1 MLIKFALR
9 HNLIYPLQLIIWH
22 FLRQIVVDSIAYKF
36 KFENSLA
43 YTPIVFTAEFL
54 GGLTFYLLQELS
66 LKRKNKEKDHYFMSI
81 KLIKNKAKNGL
92 APADNYFKIAF
103 FIIVTGYIDLAQF
116 LYWAI
121 NIPKFQNI
129 STTLTNRLIGI
140 STIAVALY
148 YIYILKLTIY
158 KHHKFSLIVIG
169 ICLAIT
175 FGTEFIF
182 QKNDIFLY
190 KIDFF
195 KALIL
200 ILSKHIFAPIIDLLE
215 KYIFEY
221 DYMNPFLV
229 LMFEGLVGIVLSF
242 LLYLTPNY
250 LQDIKSVFKKYDGW
264 DIFLFIFLIILYIIL
279 SALRNAFKMITTKIY
294 SPMIRNLTDNVLTP
308 FYLIFYFC
316 IGSDFQYE
324 GDKNY
329 LYFSIN
335 LILSII
341 ISICSFIY
349 CEFIVLFCCGLE
361 KNTHDQISKRAE
373 TFGVISIYDINK
385 TDEESE
391 IPDSI
396 SSLTDDKT
404 ERNEY
409 SPFVLY

>member
-1 MLIKFALR
+1 
-9 HNLIYPLQLIIWH
+9 
-22 FLRQIVVDSIAYKF
+22 
-36 KFENSLA
+36 
-43 YTPIVFTAEFL
+43 
-54 GGLTFYLLQELS
+54 
-66 LKRKNKEKDHYFMSI
+66 
-81 KLIKNKAKNGL
+81 
-92 APADNYFKIAF
+92 
-103 FIIVTGYIDLAQF
+103 
-116 LYWAI
+116 
-121 NIPKFQNI
+121 
-129 STTLTNRLIGI
+129 
-140 STIAVALY
+140 
-148 YIYILKLTIY
+148 
-158 KHHKFSLIVIG
+158 
-169 ICLAIT
+169 
-175 FGTEFIF
+175 
-182 QKNDIFLY
+182 
-190 KIDFF
+190 
-195 KALIL
+195 
-200 ILSKHIFAPIIDLLE
+200 
-215 KYIFEY
+215 
-221 DYMNPFLV
+221 MNPFLV
-229 LMFEGLVGIVLSF
+229 LMFEGLVGIVFSF

-250 LQDIKSVFKKYDGW
+250 LQDIKSVFRKYDGW

-324 GDKNY
+324 GDN
-329 LYFSIN
+329 FSIN

-373 TFGVISIYDINK
+373 TFGVVSIYDINK

>member
-81 KLIKNKAKNGL
+81 KLIKNKGKNGL

-103 FIIVTGYIDLAQF
+103 FIIVAGYIDLAQF

-148 YIYILKLTIY
+148 YIYVLKLTIY

-250 LQDIKSVFKKYDGW
+250 LQDIKSVFRKYDGW

-294 SPMIRNLTDNVLTP
+294 SPMVRNLTDNVLTP
-308 FYLIFYFC
+308 LYLIIYFFE
-316 IGSDFQYE
+316 GYDFQSE
-324 GDKNY
+324 NQKDY
-329 LYFSIN
+329 LYFAIN
-335 LILSII
+335 IILSII
-341 ISICSFIY
+341 ISICSCIY
-349 CEFIVLFCCGLE
+349 GEFIVLFCCGLE
-361 KNTHDQISKRAE
+361 KNTHDQISKRANLVG
-373 TFGVISIYDINK
+373 FDSIYELNEKDG
-385 TDEESE
+385 ESE
-391 IPDSI
+391 GKDNYSI
-396 SSLTDDKT
+396 MSDDNSEK
-404 ERNEY
+404 
-409 SPFVLY
+409 F